1 MHVGTRKVVR
11 RTLLAAAMIS
21 QGGCYSGHTGN
32 EGEGADGEEGEDESG
47 DDGLGPDDGAIDEF
61 CEEEVIPGRISRFV
75 RLTHRQYDNTVADLL
90 AVTEGPGSTFI
101 PDPAI
106 GGFSNNAEQLRVND
120 PLARDYRRAAEELA
134 ASLAA
139 DTPRLMSIVP
149 CDPTAATC
157 ASDFIA
163 EFGAKAFRRPLT
175 ADEQAMLEGV
185 FANGAGLYDG
195 AGDFE
200 AGVAMVVEGVLQSP
214 SFLYRSELSVP
225 SGDAEVVALD
235 GYEIA
240 SRLSY
245 MLWNTMPDDE
255 LRAAAASGDL
265 DTAEGIEAQAR
276 RMLADAKAVDPI
288 EDFHD
293 QWLGLDE
300 YEGITK
306 DAGAFPEFNADTATS
321 MRNETLAFVQKV
333 ILEDEGSF
341 ADLMTSPEAWVDSNL
356 APIYE
361 VEDPGPAGA
370 WVILDSTQRS
380 GLLTQAG
387 FLASHAY
394 PGETSPIHRGV
405 FIQRQVLCATIPDPP
420 GDVDLDLPPADA
432 ELVTTRQRVENHTS
446 PQACTGCHTMINE
459 PGFAFEGYDAVGRIR
474 DMDNGAPVDS
484 TGTLQTAEGN
494 LTFTNGVD
502 LSQQLANH
510 PLAQRCYLDQWFRYA
525 SARTVANEDTCT
537 LGGLHESLSE
547 NGYDIKELLVSLT
560 QTVSFR
566 YRNAE
571 GE

>member
-1 MHVGTRKVVR
+1 VHVGTRKVVR
-11 RTLLAAAMIS
+11 WTVLAAAVVS
-21 QGGCYSGHTGN
+21 LGGCYSGRQGN
-32 EGEGADGEEGEDESG
+32 EGEGADGGEGGDESG

-61 CEEEVIPGRISRFV
+61 CEDEVIPGRISRFV

-90 AVTEGPGSTFI
+90 GVTQGPGSTFI

-120 PLARDYRRAAEELA
+120 PLARDYRRAAEQLSA
-134 ASLAA
+134 DLVA
-139 DTPRLMSIVP
+139 DTSRLMSIVP

-157 ASDFIA
+157 ASDFVA
-163 EFGAKAFRRPLT
+163 DFGAKAFRRPLT

-195 AGDFE
+195 TGDFE

-214 SFLYRSELSVP
+214 SFLYRSELTAP
-225 SGDAEVVALD
+225 SGDADVVALD

-245 MLWNTMPDDE
+245 MLWNSMPDDE
-255 LRAAAASGDL
+255 LRAAAASGEL
-265 DTAEGIEAQAR
+265 DSAEGVEAQAR
-276 RMLADAKAVDPI
+276 RMLADAKAADPI
-288 EDFHD
+288 ADFHD
-293 QWLGLDE
+293 QWLGLEE
-300 YEGITK
+300 YEGLTK
-306 DAGAFPEFNADTATS
+306 DPVSFPDFSPETAAS
-321 MRNETLAFVQKV
+321 MRQETLAFVQKV
-333 ILEDEGSF
+333 ALEDEGSF
-341 ADLMTSPEAWVDSNL
+341 ADLMTSNEAWVDSNL
-356 APIYE
+356 ASIYG
-361 VEDPGPAGA
+361 VADPGPAGA
-370 WVILDSTQRS
+370 WMTLDASERS

-405 FIQRQVLCATIPDPP
+405 FIQRQLLCASIPDPP
-420 GDVDLDLPPADA
+420 GDVDLDLPPADG
-432 ELVTTRQRVENHTS
+432 ELITTRQRVEHHTS

-459 PGFAFEGYDAVGRIR
+459 PGFAFENYDAVGRLR

-484 TGTLQTAEGN
+484 SGTLQTAEGDLN
-494 LTFTNGVD
+494 FANGVD
-502 LSQQLANH
+502 LSQQLAEH

-525 SARTVANEDTCT
+525 SARTVANEDICT
-537 LGGLHESLSE
+537 LGGLHDSLSE